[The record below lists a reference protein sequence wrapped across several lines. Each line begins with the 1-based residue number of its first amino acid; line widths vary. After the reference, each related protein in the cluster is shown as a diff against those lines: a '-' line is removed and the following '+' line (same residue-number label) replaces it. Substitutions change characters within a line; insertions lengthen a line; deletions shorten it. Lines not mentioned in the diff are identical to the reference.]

1 MFTSRFTALGLLC
14 FTLLAAQGASY
25 ALPGRYTVSIAQPSP
40 MAVMADRG
48 QADQSNDTNG
58 CSIGFTAH
66 VTNNQGNVANVLVS
80 FTVQPTNYHVQL
92 NPSAAYTN
100 SEGKVSITATSD
112 QACSAYVR
120 ATVTNPDQTTSSA
133 DSADVDF
140 VEGDFAWTVSKYSSS
155 GEWRTHQTVQSPPAA
170 ASVVGYDEGHIG
182 DGPGTQPSPWISGPL
197 VYDEDVQ
204 SLRFSAWASA
214 SGSDMTAEAGTV
226 DAAVTLEWSLAWS
239 SSAGCPQPS
248 GFEHSLLTKALAY
261 AGHENEAG
269 STSVTCSASGGGS
282 ASATASASGTS
293 EQCDPGTGQNWPR
306 ISSVSVTCPSSG
318 TVTLS
323 QALAAS
329 AIRGSGAGTGQTS
342 AWTQYSDLLYTVE
355 PRIVLDHST
364 SHFHIDGSQP
374 LP

>member
-1 MFTSRFTALGLLC
+1 MQARAAPIPPGGGPFARGWVTKVPQLPGVGILWASLLWHR
-14 FTLLAAQGASY
+14 
-25 ALPGRYTVSIAQPSP
+25 ALPLPDYGWHALEWQHT
-40 MAVMADRG
+40 
-48 QADQSNDTNG
+48 
-58 CSIGFTAH
+58 
-66 VTNNQGNVANVLVS
+66 NVLLPLKEASSDV
-80 FTVQPTNYHVQL
+80 HVEIHR
-92 NPSAAYTN
+92 TR
-100 SEGKVSITATSD
+100 TA
-112 QACSAYVR
+112 
-120 ATVTNPDQTTSSA
+120 
-133 DSADVDF
+133 
-140 VEGDFAWTVSKYSSS
+140 YSSS
-155 GEWRTHQTVQSPPAA
+155 GEWRAHQTVQSPPAA

-226 DAAVTLEWSLAWS
+226 DAAVTLDWSLAWS
-239 SSAGCPQPS
+239 SSAGCPQPA
-248 GFEHSLLTKALAY
+248 GFEHYLLTKALAY

-293 EQCDPGTGQNWPR
+293 GQCDPGTGQNWPR

-318 TVTLS
+318 TVTLT

-364 SHFHIDGSQP
+364 SHVHIDGLQP